1 MEPSVILT
9 TPKEIEKIML
19 QTLEKFQD
27 QQKAKNEIKGTVSI
41 NKASKIIGCSHATAV
56 KLIKEGVIKTTSDQ
70 RRISLAE
77 LNRYLG
83 TI

>member
-19 QTLEKFQD
+19 QTLEKFENL
-27 QQKAKNEIKGTVSI
+27 QKQKRDIQGTVSI
-41 NKASKIIGCSHATAV
+41 NKAAKIIGCSHATAV
-56 KLIKEGVIKTTSDQ
+56 KLIRDGVIKTTSDQ
-70 RRISLAE
+70 RRISLTE